1 MLSESHLRRHGLLGD
16 DERFRGERHAQQFA
30 SRPGTPFDVV
40 GRIYASV
47 MEVGIFLEYGRPSGE
62 QVGPVLD
69 LLELAASKAR
79 STV

>member
-1 MLSESHLRRHGLLGD
+1 
-16 DERFRGERHAQQFA
+16 
-30 SRPGTPFDVV
+30 
-40 GRIYASV
+40 